1 MQKKEITKEKEE
13 KKKEQSKVTKTF
25 NKEGESFQTVMEK
38 ILINK
43 LNNL

>member
-1 MQKKEITKEKEE
+1 MKEKSKNKEE
-13 KKKEQSKVTKTF
+13 KKKEEYKVTKTF
-25 NKEGESFQTVMEK
+25 SKDGESFQTVMEK